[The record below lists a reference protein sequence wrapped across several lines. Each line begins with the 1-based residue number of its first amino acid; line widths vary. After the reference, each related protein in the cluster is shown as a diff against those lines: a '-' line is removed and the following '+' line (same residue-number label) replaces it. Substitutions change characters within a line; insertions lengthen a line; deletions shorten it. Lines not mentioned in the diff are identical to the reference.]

1 MESTIN
7 FEKLS
12 ENCEIIATRDI
23 RFNGYLWKPWRYLYV
38 AMRAFD
44 GQDAVESIALECQII
59 IDGQAI
65 DGIVRMHRDGRV
77 YPMSREAYDTIMEIQ
92 GGLA

>member
-1 MESTIN
+1 MTNIN
-7 FEKLS
+7 LKKLS
-12 ENCEIIATRDI
+12 ENCDRIAQKDI
-23 RFNGYLWKPWRYLYV
+23 RFNGYNWKPWRYFAT

-44 GQDAVESIALECQII
+44 GHPAMESITLGCEIV
-59 IDGQAI
+59 IDGKAI

-77 YPMSREAYDTIMEIQ
+77 YPMSREAYDSIMELQ